1 MADTQEFLDEVI
13 DECIMR
19 TQEDNGQTVNGLNTI
34 REETRQ
40 AILQHFQQ
48 EQEELKEYATYCCSA
63 KAIGEPFID
72 GQLFSGRCSDCKEIS
87 PLHEVDD
94 EPTRYAEVDG
104 KKPYYTQSKVD
115 RLIRGARISEL
126 KDLVRKHTRIHAEQI
141 TDNEGAVY
149 LDDSLRYISLYETK
163 ERIAEL
169 ESLSKQK
176 EGSE

>member
-1 MADTQEFLDEVI
+1 VRKPGIERFHKKVDELI
-13 DECIMR
+13 
-19 TQEDNGQTVNGLNTI
+19 
-34 REETRQ
+34 
-40 AILQHFQQ
+40 
-48 EQEELKEYATYCCSA
+48 ELYGGDIVVMSQKDWDRNLSNNYVLKSE
-63 KAIGEPFID
+63 
-72 GQLFSGRCSDCKEIS
+72 
-87 PLHEVDD
+87 
-94 EPTRYAEVDG
+94 
-104 KKPYYTQSKVD
+104 VD

-176 EGSE
+176 EGSK